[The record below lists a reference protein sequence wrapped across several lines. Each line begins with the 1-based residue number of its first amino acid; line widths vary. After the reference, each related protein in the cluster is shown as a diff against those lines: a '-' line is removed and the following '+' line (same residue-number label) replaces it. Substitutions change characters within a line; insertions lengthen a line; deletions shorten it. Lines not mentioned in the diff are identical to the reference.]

1 MSTPA
6 LKVVSNS
13 PAAPP
18 RRETLIAALERR
30 EELLTRYR
38 TASAAV
44 DRLRSLIEKETLSC
58 SALAEIER
66 KSAEFASAW
75 ARGDVA
81 TLEVSP
87 EAEIDEARA
96 ILRHA
101 SRLADA
107 ARGAMASCVA
117 DAAAAAAS
125 HQHAVGEVTVAVH
138 ELLYVEA
145 AQIRSRQLAAEAEA
159 ALAGEELISLLSSF
173 VVHQL
178 PDDRRGTAVAAYRH
192 FINPFVDPLRARAE
206 PRSMAPRPDLAQKYL
221 DLATRLSRGDPAAA
235 LA

>member
-66 KSAEFASAW
+66 KSAEFCECLG
-75 ARGDVA
+75 ARRRCDSRSVPGGGNRRGPRNLA
-81 TLEVSP
+81 P
-87 EAEIDEARA
+87 
-96 ILRHA
+96 
-101 SRLADA
+101 RLA
-107 ARGAMASCVA
+107 ARRCSQRGY
-117 DAAAAAAS
+117 
-125 HQHAVGEVTVAVH
+125 GE
-138 ELLYVEA
+138 L
-145 AQIRSRQLAAEAEA
+145 
-159 ALAGEELISLLSSF
+159 
-173 VVHQL
+173 
-178 PDDRRGTAVAAYRH
+178 RG
-192 FINPFVDPLRARAE
+192 
-206 PRSMAPRPDLAQKYL
+206 
-221 DLATRLSRGDPAAA
+221 
-235 LA
+235 

>member
-30 EELLTRYR
+30 EESLTRYR

-66 KSAEFASAW
+66 KSAESASAW

-81 TLEVSP
+81 NSRSVPGGGNRRGPRNLAP
-87 EAEIDEARA
+87 
-96 ILRHA
+96 
-101 SRLADA
+101 RLA
-107 ARGAMASCVA
+107 ARRCSQRGY
-117 DAAAAAAS
+117 
-125 HQHAVGEVTVAVH
+125 GE
-138 ELLYVEA
+138 L
-145 AQIRSRQLAAEAEA
+145 
-159 ALAGEELISLLSSF
+159 
-173 VVHQL
+173 
-178 PDDRRGTAVAAYRH
+178 RG
-192 FINPFVDPLRARAE
+192 
-206 PRSMAPRPDLAQKYL
+206 
-221 DLATRLSRGDPAAA
+221 
-235 LA
+235 